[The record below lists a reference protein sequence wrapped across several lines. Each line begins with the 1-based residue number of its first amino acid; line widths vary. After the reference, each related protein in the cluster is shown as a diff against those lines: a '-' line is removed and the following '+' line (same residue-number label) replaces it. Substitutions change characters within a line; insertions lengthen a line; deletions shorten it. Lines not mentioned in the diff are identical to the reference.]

1 MARGRLVSRTLGSS
15 RKFAALHKAAGELA
29 EFTQTLYPLLVT
41 CADDYGRQS
50 GDAFTVKM
58 VVFPSSPRTESEF
71 TLALASLASVG
82 LIYWYEAPGGKV
94 VEIAEFSE
102 HQPGLHKRTRSK
114 FPPFP
119 GNFPGIPSEQ
129 KGTEQKGTEQNT
141 TAPKN
146 TALHERFDRFWE
158 VYPKKVG
165 KDAAWAEFKKRNPG
179 DDLTDAMI
187 AVVLSQ
193 RASEQWRK
201 EGGQYIPNP
210 RTWLHQGR
218 WQDEAPVSSAPVSAS
233 DWGEECKQLHGGTC
247 VKRWDHEMLKRDSA

>member
-15 RKFAALHKAAGELA
+15 RKFAALNKAGGDLA
-29 EFTQTLYPLLVT
+29 EFAQTLYPLLVA
-41 CADDYGRQS
+41 CSDDYGRQS

-58 VVFPSSPRTESEF
+58 AVFPSSPRTESEF
-71 TLALASLASVG
+71 ALAIASLASVG
-82 LIYWYEAPGGKV
+82 LMHWYDAPGGHVLEV
-94 VEIAEFSE
+94 VDFDT
-102 HQPGLHKRTRSK
+102 HQPGLSKRTKSK

-119 GNFPGIPSEQ
+119 GKFPGLPSEEKGIEQ
-129 KGTEQKGTEQNT
+129 KGREQNN
-141 TAPKN
+141 TAPKS
-146 TALHERFDRFWE
+146 TALHERFDRFWA

-218 WQDEAPVSSAPVSAS
+218 WQDELPVPSATQSAT
-233 DWGEECKQLHGGTC
+233 DWGEECKQLHGGRC
-247 VKRWDHEMLKRDSA
+247 AKRWDHEMLKRDSA